1 MQSFLTGTIAG
12 NIIGNITHKENEM
25 NTLYEL
31 DSKIA
36 ELLDTGFEISCIDA
50 ETGEIDET
58 QLAIYLEQLQLDRKT
73 KIDNIAVYV
82 KNLEAEAVAIR
93 AEEKKLK
100 ERREAKERKAERLKN
115 YIKTSMLL
123 QGETKFES
131 ARVSMA
137 LRNSKAVVVD
147 ESKLESV
154 YFINKIVQSVDKK
167 AIKAALEA
175 GILVEGAMLEE
186 RKNLQIK

>member
-1 MQSFLTGTIAG
+1 
-12 NIIGNITHKENEM
+12 M

-31 DSKIA
+31 DAKIA
-36 ELLDTGFEISCIDA
+36 EVLDTGFEMSCIDA

-93 AEEKKLK
+93 AEEKRLK

>member
-1 MQSFLTGTIAG
+1 
-12 NIIGNITHKENEM
+12 M

-36 ELLDTGFEISCIDA
+36 ELLETGFEMSCIDA
-50 ETGEIDET
+50 ETGEIDDT
-58 QLAIYLEQLQLDRKT
+58 QLAVYLEQLQLDRKT

-82 KNLEAEAVAIR
+82 KNLEAEADAIK
-93 AEEKKLK
+93 AEEKRLK

>member
-1 MQSFLTGTIAG
+1 
-12 NIIGNITHKENEM
+12 M

-36 ELLDTGFEISCIDA
+36 ELLETGFEMSCIDA

-58 QLAIYLEQLQLDRKT
+58 QLAVYLEQLQLDRKT
-73 KIDNIAVYV
+73 KIDNIAVFV

-115 YIKTSMLL
+115 YIKTSMML

>member
-1 MQSFLTGTIAG
+1 
-12 NIIGNITHKENEM
+12 M

-36 ELLDTGFEISCIDA
+36 ELLETGFEMSCIDA

-73 KIDNIAVYV
+73 KIDNIAVFV
-82 KNLEAEAVAIR
+82 KNLEAEADAIK
-93 AEEKKLK
+93 AEEKRLK

-115 YIKTSMLL
+115 YIKTSMML

>member
-1 MQSFLTGTIAG
+1 
-12 NIIGNITHKENEM
+12 M

-36 ELLDTGFEISCIDA
+36 EVLDTGFEMSCIDA

-93 AEEKKLK
+93 AEEKRLK